1 MELVPFYNTTSQIK
15 LPMLEIPTM
24 PVIRDVMNK
33 CEVTF
38 QPECT
43 LIGAV
48 EVLCKHHLSGAPVV
62 AANGDVVGFITETDL
77 MDVLFDKS
85 ARSTP
90 ISAYMSD
97 GTYAVGPDESIAA
110 AAAMFA
116 LYGVRRLPVVEN
128 GSLVGVITRR
138 DLLQFAIR
146 GSETINDPLI
156 ELIPAVGEYA

>member
-1 MELVPFYNTTSQIK
+1 MS
-15 LPMLEIPTM
+15 
-24 PVIRDVMNK
+24 K
-33 CEVTF
+33 CAVTF
-38 QPECT
+38 RPDHT
-43 LIGAV
+43 LIAAV

-62 AANGDVVGFITETDL
+62 APNGDVVGFITETDL

-97 GTYAVGPDESIAA
+97 GTFAIAPDDSIAA

-128 GSLVGVITRR
+128 GSLVGVVTRR
-138 DLLQFAIR
+138 DLLKFATN
-146 GSETINDPLI
+146 GDETINDPLV
-156 ELIPAVGEYA
+156 ELIPAIGEYA